1 MPRELQ
7 IPKAVLQRKHD
18 LALART
24 RRDCELGRGLPS
36 LGPRTRY
43 VAGLGIRADAKR
55 QLDERPRSRDNPEH
69 DVTRPG
75 GCRSQ
80 TANRARLVA
89 ADAVQIPRSRDLD
102 GEHQEG
108 HRSHARER

>member
-55 QLDERPRSRDNPEH
+55 QLDERPAAETTPSTTSPA
-69 DVTRPG
+69 P
-75 GCRSQ
+75 
-80 TANRARLVA
+80 AVA
-89 ADAVQIPRSRDLD
+89 EAKPPTEPAS
-102 GEHQEG
+102 
-108 HRSHARER
+108 